1 MKKIVSM
8 LLSAMLC
15 MSVFAGCG
23 GNNEDASKTTQE
35 PETKTETETP
45 AEPEKSETTDTPS
58 TEETSLGGEI
68 TVMVP
73 DWAVPSDEMLDEFT
87 EQTGVEVEMNVV
99 GWDDIRNKISIAS
112 TGGAAAAD
120 VVEVDWS
127 WVGEF
132 NSADWLE
139 PLEVSDE
146 DVAAMPS
153 LQSFT
158 VDGKVL
164 ALPYANDFRIAYYNQ
179 EHFEQAGITEAP
191 KTWDDVYQAM
201 KTIKEKGIVEYPYSM
216 PMNAD
221 ESATTSMIWLALAK
235 NGKVFN
241 DDRTLNEESVMDALN
256 FINQSVTE
264 ELVDPAN
271 KTASGMDAYRKLTA
285 GEASFIV
292 GPTSFVSR
300 VNDEKESQ
308 VVGKIM
314 PILLPGADDTSKLT
328 FALPEGV
335 GVTKFSK
342 NKEGAKAFVKWFN
355 SPETQVKLNEVQNT
369 MPTRTDVLEQLIN
382 NGKLQN
388 TGALLEE
395 SKLITSPFP
404 GGVPDY
410 YSEMSNA
417 IYNAVNEMV
426 LGTKTPE
433 EAFQAMNAKV
443 TELAQAQ

>member
-1 MKKIVSM
+1 MRKFISCLLATLCGLSM
-8 LLSAMLC
+8 LT
-15 MSVFAGCG
+15 GCG
-23 GNNEDASKTTQE
+23 SPNTDTSKSDT
-35 PETKTETETP
+35 TKTETPATTETTPATTETP
-45 AEPEKSETTDTPS
+45 AADDTTK
-58 TEETSLGGEI
+58 TSAGGEI

-87 EQTGVEVEMNVV
+87 EQSGVEVVMSVV

-112 TGGAAAAD
+112 SGGAAAAD

-127 WVGEF
+127 WLGEF
-132 NSADWLE
+132 NSAGWLE
-139 PLEVSDE
+139 PLEVDQA
-146 DVAAMPS
+146 DIDAMPS
-153 LQSFT
+153 IKSFM
-158 VDGKVL
+158 VDGQVY
-164 ALPYANDFRIAYYNQ
+164 ALPYANDFRIAYYNT
-179 EHFEQAGITEAP
+179 EHFEKAGITEAP
-191 KTWDDVYQAM
+191 KTWDEVYTAM

-235 NGKVFN
+235 GEKVFN
-241 DDRTLNEESVMDALN
+241 DDRTLNKDAVLDALQ
-256 FINQSVTE
+256 FINQAVTDG
-264 ELVDPAN
+264 LVDPAN

-314 PILLPGADDTSKLT
+314 PIMLPGKTGTSPNT

-355 SPETQVKLNEVQNT
+355 SPETQVQLNQVQNT
-369 MPTRTDVLEQLIN
+369 MPTRTPVLEELITS
-382 NGKLQN
+382 GKLQN

-395 SKLITSPFP
+395 SKLIISPFP

-426 LGTKTPE
+426 LGNKTPE
-433 EAFQAMNAKV
+433 EAFTAMDTKI
-443 TELAQAQ
+443 TELAKK